1 VNELNE
7 KEHDTH
13 TIHYTLSENSYLPL
27 FYTSSFDS
35 LSLSTCRMSSWE
47 RARFIPWSKI
57 PQDPTN
63 LSDQKERIIRDIQ
76 READRQEKAEISEH
90 RRLKTLSSSP
100 GDASSLSS
108 EEFTSSST
116 NSIAQTGIPF
126 RWSELFKN
134 LAFGG
139 CIGSITGAVFG
150 FMDGMRM
157 AGQSDVL
164 KNSSNAAKGKFL
176 MQGTTRSATMFGAFF
191 GGFHCIKYGIRV
203 ALDPG
208 DYSEVGLA
216 AAVSMGG
223 LMAKPNFRPAVPYAS
238 MLIMMDSFHLV
249 MRDFRKD

>member
-1 VNELNE
+1 
-7 KEHDTH
+7 
-13 TIHYTLSENSYLPL
+13 
-27 FYTSSFDS
+27 
-35 LSLSTCRMSSWE
+35 MSSWE
-47 RARFIPWSKI
+47 RARFIPWSRL

-63 LSDQKERIIRDIQ
+63 LSDQKERIIREIQ
-76 READRQEKAEISEH
+76 READRQEKAQISEQ
-90 RRLKTLSSSP
+90 RRLKASASAAALSFDSSVS
-100 GDASSLSS
+100 ASS
-108 EEFTSSST
+108 EEITSPAT
-116 NSIAQTGIPF
+116 ASIAKTTIPF
-126 RWSELFKN
+126 RWGELFKN

-176 MQGTTRSATMFGAFF
+176 VEGTSRSATIFGAFF
-191 GGFHCIKYGIRV
+191 GGFHCLKYGIRV

-208 DYSEVGLA
+208 DYPEIGLA
-216 AAVSMGG
+216 AAISMGG
-223 LMAKPNFRPAVPYAS
+223 LMSKPSFRPAVPYAT

>member
-1 VNELNE
+1 
-7 KEHDTH
+7 
-13 TIHYTLSENSYLPL
+13 
-27 FYTSSFDS
+27 
-35 LSLSTCRMSSWE
+35 MSSWE

-76 READRQEKAEISEH
+76 READRKEKAQILEQ
-90 RRLKTLSSSP
+90 RRLKELASSS
-100 GDASSLSS
+100 SSV
-108 EEFTSSST
+108 TSSSDGEKASPSTIEIGQT
-116 NSIAQTGIPF
+116 NFPF
-126 RWSELFKN
+126 AWGELFKN

-157 AGQSDVL
+157 AGQSEVL

-176 MQGTTRSATMFGAFF
+176 MQGTTRSAAMFGAFF
-191 GGFHCIKYGIRV
+191 GGFHCVKYGVRV

-208 DYSEVGLA
+208 DYPEIGLA
-216 AAVSMGG
+216 TAISMGG
-223 LMAKPNFRPAVPYAS
+223 LISQPNFRPLVPYAS